1 MHKLSQSKKKAMLA
15 SLDELAERMPSLLDV
30 DHPCAQRQIAEA
42 RHTVEVKNE
51 NETFMLLKLSI
62 TCLLF
67 AFTARRVKT
76 YYMRVS
82 KLYPRLR
89 NICYSLCW
97 KLIVTLGFGTF

>member
-15 SLDELAERMPSLLDV
+15 SLDELAERMPSLLDI

-51 NETFMLLKLSI
+51 NKTCMLLYFLSI

-76 YYMRVS
+76 YSMKV
-82 KLYPRLR
+82 
-89 NICYSLCW
+89 
-97 KLIVTLGFGTF
+97 G